1 MAERHQG
8 GHVINMAGRPVEYI
22 ERHGTDDGHQQTA
35 PGRSSSG
42 DRSSGGEKSSSGR
55 PSLPSYATVGQSMES
70 MPRGEL
76 IVATIFAAFLIFI
89 TARGELA
96 QYIRLLI

>member
-8 GHVINMAGRPVEYI
+8 GHVINMAGHPVEYI
-22 ERHGTDDGHQQTA
+22 ERHGNDDEHQPPSGQ
-35 PGRSSSG
+35 SSSG
-42 DRSSGGEKSSSGR
+42 GGNRASKKTGGR
-55 PSLPSYATVGQSMES
+55 PSLPSYATVGQSVES

-96 QYIRLLI
+96 QYIRLLV